1 MNKKSFL
8 LVSLLIIFLMPLV
21 SFADNS
27 IKINTE
33 KRGEPISKYIYG
45 QFIEHL
51 GKCIYGGLWAEMLL
65 DRKFYYEIKDK
76 FDPWTYR
83 NEPYWDTDYYR
94 CLSASPWQ
102 VMGPEG
108 TVTMDA
114 VSPYTGKHSPV
125 IHGNKSKQKTGIKQS
140 WLTLKKGQKYVG
152 RIIIAGDKKS
162 APVTV
167 QLVMKN
173 GKTLSRKIKNITSEY
188 KEYPLE
194 FVAPK
199 SCGDYGDVSIEIFTE
214 KEGNFKIGTISLMPA
229 DNMKGWR
236 KDVVGLLKELNA
248 PVYRW
253 PGGNFV
259 SGYNWKDGIGYPRDK
274 RPPRKNPAWQG
285 VEFNDVGI
293 HEYMELME
301 IIDAEPFI
309 AVNTGLGTIEEAA
322 EEVEYCNGSKETPL
336 GKLRAKNGHPE
347 PYNVKWW
354 AVGNEM
360 YGSWQLGNMPIDEY
374 TKKHNKVVKAM
385 RKVDK
390 NIKPIAVGEVGEWS
404 RKMMENSSDHMSLIS
419 EHIYVKQLVDIPEH
433 TAQLADAIRGKVEAH
448 REYRKKIKGLAEKDI
463 DIAMDEWNYWYSDY
477 IYGELGIRYHTR
489 DALGVARAF
498 HEYYRNSDIIFMA
511 NYAQTVN
518 VIGAIKTNDTTS
530 TFAATG
536 MVLKLYRNNFG
547 TIPVEISGNTGVLD
561 VFAALT
567 KSEDSITISVVN
579 PTESAQKLNIN
590 LPEAAKKSQVI
601 KWEIHHPNP
610 AAYNEPGRKPEID
623 VTKES
628 LNIDLSKLS
637 IKKYSITLY
646 KVPLL
651 REAKDVKEEE
661 KDFFAD

>member
-1 MNKKSFL
+1 MNKKYFL
-8 LVSLLIIFLMPLV
+8 LVCTLIVFLLPLV
-21 SFADNS
+21 SSADNS

-51 GKCIYGGLWAEMLL
+51 GKCIYGGLWAEMIK

-76 FDPWTYR
+76 FDPWAYR
-83 NEPYWDTDYYR
+83 NDPYWDTDYYR
-94 CLSASPWQ
+94 YLNASPWQ
-102 VMGPEG
+102 VMGPKG
-108 TVTMDA
+108 TVTMGSDN
-114 VSPYTGKHSPV
+114 PYTGEHSPV
-125 IHGNKSKQKTGIKQS
+125 IHGNRSKSKTGIKQS
-140 WLTLKKGQKYVG
+140 WFTLKKGQKYVG
-152 RIIIAGDKKS
+152 RIILAGDKKC

-167 QLVMKN
+167 QLVLKN
-173 GKTLSRKIKNITSEY
+173 GKTLSKKIKNITSEY

-199 SCGDYGDVSIEIFTE
+199 SCGDYGNVELEIFTE
-214 KEGNFKIGTISLMPA
+214 KEGDFKIGTISLMPA
-229 DNMKGWR
+229 DNIKGWR
-236 KDVVGLLKELNA
+236 EDVVGLLKELNA

-259 SGYNWKDGIGYPRDK
+259 SGYNWRDGVGKRRDK

-285 VEFNDVGI
+285 VESNDVGI

-301 IIDAEPFI
+301 MIDAEPFI

-322 EEVEYCNGSKETPL
+322 EEVEYCNGSKDASL

-347 PYNVKWW
+347 PYNIKWW

-419 EHIYVKQLVDIPEH
+419 EHIYVKEKVDIPEH
-433 TAQLADAIRGKVEAH
+433 TAQLAEAIRGKADAH
-448 REYRKKIKGLAEKDI
+448 RKYRKEIKGLAEKGI
-463 DIAMDEWNYWYSDY
+463 DIAMDEWNYWYGDY
-477 IYGELGIRYHTR
+477 IYGELGVRYYMR
-489 DALGVARAF
+489 DALGVARAL

-511 NYAQTVN
+511 NYAQAVN
-518 VIGAIKTNDTTS
+518 VIGAVKTNDTTS

-547 TIPVEISGNTGVLD
+547 SIPVEISGNAGDLD
-561 VFAALT
+561 IFAALT
-567 KSEDSITISVVN
+567 KNEDSITISVVN
-579 PTESAQKLNIN
+579 PTENAQKLNIN
-590 LPEAAKKSQVI
+590 LPEVGNKSQVI

-610 AAYNEPGRKPEID
+610 AAYNEPDRKPEVDITEEK
-623 VTKES
+623 V
-628 LNIDLSKLS
+628 NIDLDNLP
-637 IKKYSITLY
+637 IKKYSITVY

-651 REAKDVKEEE
+651 RETKGVKDEEE
-661 KDFFAD
+661 DFFAD

>member
-1 MNKKSFL
+1 MNKKSLLLICILIVFL
-8 LVSLLIIFLMPLV
+8 LPLV
-21 SFADNS
+21 SSADSS

-51 GKCIYGGLWAEMLL
+51 GKCIYGGLWAEMLM

-76 FDPWTYR
+76 FDPWAYR

-94 CLSASPWQ
+94 YLNASPWQ
-102 VMGPEG
+102 VIGPVG
-108 TVTMDA
+108 TITMD
-114 VSPYTGKHSPV
+114 SNNPYTGKHSPV
-125 IHGNKSKQKTGIKQS
+125 IHGNKSNSKTGIKQS
-140 WLTLKKGQKYVG
+140 WLTLKKGQKYIG
-152 RIIIAGDKKS
+152 RIILTGDKKA
-162 APVTV
+162 APITV

-173 GKTLSRKIKNITSEY
+173 GKALSKKIKNISSEY
-188 KEYPLE
+188 KEYLLE
-194 FVAPK
+194 FVAPA
-199 SCGDYGDVSIEIFTE
+199 SCGDVQLKIFTE
-214 KEGNFKIGTISLMPA
+214 KEGNFKIGTISLMSA
-229 DNMKGWR
+229 DNIKGWR
-236 KDVVGLLKELNA
+236 KDVISLLKELNA

-259 SGYNWKDGIGYPRDK
+259 SGYNWRDGIEQPRDK

-285 VEFNDVGI
+285 VESNDVGI

-301 IIDAEPFI
+301 LIDAEPFI
-309 AVNTGLGTIEEAA
+309 AVNTGLGTIEEVA
-322 EEVEYCNGSKETPL
+322 EEVEYCNSSVTTTM

-354 AVGNEM
+354 AIGNEM
-360 YGSWQLGNMPIDEY
+360 YGSWQLGHMPIDEY
-374 TKKHNKVVKAM
+374 TKKHNEVVKAM

-404 RKMMENSSDHMSLIS
+404 QKMLENSSDYMSLIS
-419 EHIYVKQLVDIPEH
+419 EHIYVKEKVDIPEH
-433 TAQLADAIRGKVEAH
+433 TAQLADAIRGKADAH
-448 REYRKKIKGLAEKDI
+448 RKYRKEIKGLAEKNI

-477 IYGELGIRYHTR
+477 IYGELGVRYHTR

-518 VIGAIKTNDTTS
+518 VIGSIKTNDTTS

-536 MVLKLYRNNFG
+536 MVLKLYRNKFG
-547 TIPVEISGNTGVLD
+547 SIPVEISGNTGELD
-561 VFAALT
+561 IFAALT
-567 KSEDSITISVVN
+567 KNKDSITISIVN
-579 PTESAQKLNIN
+579 PTGSDKKLNIN
-590 LPEAAKKSQVI
+590 LPEVGNKSEAI

-610 AAYNEPGRKPEID
+610 AAYNEPGREPEIE
-623 VTKES
+623 VVEEN
-628 LNIDLSKLS
+628 LNIDLNKLS
-637 IKKYSITLY
+637 FKKYSITVY

-651 REAKDVKEEE
+651 RETKDVKEEE
-661 KDFFAD
+661 EEPFF

>member
-8 LVSLLIIFLMPLV
+8 LVCTLIVFLLPLV
-21 SFADNS
+21 LSAEAS

-33 KRGEPISKYIYG
+33 KKGEPISKYIYG

-65 DRKFYYEIKDK
+65 DRKFYYEITDK
-76 FDPWTYR
+76 FYPWTYR
-83 NEPYWDTDYYR
+83 NEPFWDTDYYR

-102 VMGPEG
+102 VVGPVG
-108 TVTMDA
+108 TVTMD
-114 VSPYTGKHSPV
+114 SDNPYTGKHSPV
-125 IHGNKSKQKTGIKQS
+125 IHGNKSNEKTGIKQS
-140 WLTLKKGQKYVG
+140 WLTLKKGQKYTG
-152 RIIIAGDKKS
+152 RIILAGEKKA

-167 QLVMKN
+167 QLVLKN
-173 GKTLSRKIKNITSEY
+173 GKTLSKKIKNISSEY

-194 FVAPK
+194 FVTPA

-229 DNMKGWR
+229 DNIKGWK
-236 KDVVGLLKELNA
+236 KDVVSLLKELNA

-259 SGYNWKDGIGYPRDK
+259 SGYNWRDGIGEPRDK

-285 VEFNDVGI
+285 VESNDVGI

-301 IIDAEPFI
+301 LIDAEPFV
-309 AVNTGLGTIEEAA
+309 AVNTGLGTIEEVA
-322 EEVEYCNGSKETPL
+322 EEVEYCNGSKDTPM

-354 AVGNEM
+354 AIGNEM
-360 YGSWQLGNMPIDEY
+360 YGSWQLGHMPIEKY
-374 TKKHNKVVKAM
+374 TKKHNDVVKAM
-385 RKVDK
+385 RKVDN

-404 RKMMENSSDHMSLIS
+404 KEMLENSSDYMSLIS
-419 EHIYVKQLVDIPEH
+419 EHIYVKEKVNIPEH
-433 TAQLADAIRGKVEAH
+433 TAQLADAIRGKADAH
-448 REYRKKIKGLAEKDI
+448 RKYRKEIKGLEEKDI
-463 DIAMDEWNYWYSDY
+463 DIAMDEWNYWYGDY
-477 IYGELGIRYHTR
+477 IYGELGVRYYMR

-547 TIPVEISGNTGVLD
+547 SIPVEISGKTGDLD
-561 VFAALT
+561 IFAALT
-567 KSEDSITISVVN
+567 KNEDSITISIVN
-579 PTESAQKLNIN
+579 PTGSGQKLNIN
-590 LPEAAKKSQVI
+590 LPEVGKKSQMI
-601 KWEIHHPNP
+601 KWEIQHPNP
-610 AAYNEPGRKPEID
+610 AAYNEPGKKPEVDITEEN
-623 VTKES
+623 V
-628 LNIDLSKLS
+628 NIDLNKLS
-637 IKKYSITLY
+637 IKKYSIVLF
-646 KVPLL
+646 KIPLSGKT
-651 REAKDVKEEE
+651 KDVKEEE
-661 KDFFAD
+661 KDFFTD

>member
-1 MNKKSFL
+1 MNKKYFL
-8 LVSLLIIFLMPLV
+8 LVFTLVVFFLPLV
-21 SFADNS
+21 LSADAS

-51 GKCIYGGLWAEMLL
+51 GKCIYGGLWAEMIM

-76 FDPWTYR
+76 FDPWAYR

-94 CLSASPWQ
+94 YLNASPWQ
-102 VMGPEG
+102 VMGPLG
-108 TVTMDA
+108 TVTMD
-114 VSPYTGKHSPV
+114 SDNPYTGKHSPV
-125 IHGNKSKQKTGIKQS
+125 IHGNKSKSKTGIKQS
-140 WLTLKKGQKYVG
+140 WLTLKKGQKYTG
-152 RIIIAGDKKS
+152 RIILSGDRE
-162 APVTV
+162 AVPVTV
-167 QLVMKN
+167 QLVLKN
-173 GKTLSRKIKNITSEY
+173 GKTLSRNIENITSEY

-194 FVAPK
+194 FVAPE
-199 SCGDYGDVSIEIFTE
+199 SSGDCELEIFTK
-214 KEGNFKIGTISLMPA
+214 KEANFKIGTISLMPA
-229 DNMKGWR
+229 DNIKGWR
-236 KDVVGLLKELNA
+236 KDVVALLKELNA

-259 SGYNWKDGIGYPRDK
+259 SGYNWRDGVGLPRDK

-285 VEFNDVGI
+285 VESNDVGI

-301 IIDAEPFI
+301 MIKSEPFI
-309 AVNTGLGTIEEAA
+309 AVNTGLGTIEEVA
-322 EEVEYCNGSKETPL
+322 EEIEYCNGSKDTPM

-347 PYNVKWW
+347 PYKVKWW
-354 AVGNEM
+354 AIGNEM
-360 YGSWQLGNMPIDEY
+360 YGNWQLGHMPIDKY
-374 TKKHNKVVKAM
+374 TKKHNDVVKAM

-404 RKMMENSSDHMSLIS
+404 KKMLENSSDYMSLIS
-419 EHIYVKQLVDIPEH
+419 EHIYVKQKVDIPEH
-433 TAQLADAIRGKVEAH
+433 TAQLADAIRGKADAH
-448 REYRKKIKGLAEKDI
+448 RKYRKEIKGLAGKDI

-477 IYGELGIRYHTR
+477 IYGELGVRYHTR

-530 TFAATG
+530 AFAATG
-536 MVLKLYRNNFG
+536 IVLKLYRNNFG
-547 TIPVEISGNTGVLD
+547 TIPVEISGNPGELD

-567 KSEDSITISVVN
+567 KNKDSITISIVN
-579 PTESAQKLNIN
+579 PTEKDKKLDIN
-590 LPEAAKKSQVI
+590 LPEVGNKSQMI

-610 AAYNEPGRKPEID
+610 AAYNEPGKKPEID
-623 VTKES
+623 ITKEKID
-628 LNIDLSKLS
+628 IDLNGLS
-637 IKKYSITLY
+637 IKKYSIVLFKISLSRKTG
-646 KVPLL
+646 
-651 REAKDVKEEE
+651 DVKEEK

>member
-1 MNKKSFL
+1 MYKKSFL
-8 LVSLLIIFLMPLV
+8 LVCILIVFLLPQVL
-21 SFADNS
+21 SANAS
-27 IKINTE
+27 IKVNTE
-33 KRGEPISKYIYG
+33 KRGEPISEYIYG

-76 FDPWTYR
+76 FDPWAYR

-94 CLSASPWQ
+94 YLNASPWQ
-102 VMGPEG
+102 VMGPAG
-108 TVTMDA
+108 TVTMD
-114 VSPYTGKHSPV
+114 SDDPYTGKHSPV
-125 IHGNKSKQKTGIKQS
+125 IHGNKSNEKTGIKQS
-140 WLTLKKGQKYVG
+140 WLTLKKGQKYTG
-152 RIIIAGDKKS
+152 KIILAGDKKA

-167 QLVMKN
+167 QLVLKT
-173 GKTLSRKIKNITSEY
+173 GKTLSKKIKNITSEY

-194 FVAPK
+194 FVSPA
-199 SCGDYGDVSIEIFTE
+199 SCGDVGLEIFTQN
-214 KEGNFKIGTISLMPA
+214 EGKFKIGTISLMPA
-229 DNMKGWR
+229 DNIKGWR

-259 SGYNWKDGIGYPRDK
+259 SGYNWRDGVGENRDK

-285 VEFNDVGI
+285 VESNDVGI

-301 IIDAEPFI
+301 MIDAEPFV
-309 AVNTGLGTIEEAA
+309 AVNTGLGTLEEVA
-322 EEVEYCNGSKETPL
+322 EEVEYCNGSKDTPM

-360 YGSWQLGNMPIDEY
+360 YGSWQLGHMPIEQY
-374 TKKHNKVVKAM
+374 TKKHNEAVKAM
-385 RKVDK
+385 WKVDSS
-390 NIKPIAVGEVGEWS
+390 IKPIAVGEVGEWS
-404 RKMMENSSDHMSLIS
+404 REMLENSSDYMSLIS
-419 EHIYVKQLVDIPEH
+419 EHIYVKEKVDIPEH
-433 TAQLADAIRGKVEAH
+433 TAQLADAIRGKADAH
-448 REYRKKIKGLAEKDI
+448 RQYRKEIKGLARKDI
-463 DIAMDEWNYWYSDY
+463 DIAMDEWNYWYGDY
-477 IYGELGIRYHTR
+477 IYGELGVRYYMR

-536 MVLKLYRNNFG
+536 MVLKLYRNTFG
-547 TIPVEISGNTGVLD
+547 SIPVEISGNAGELD
-561 VFAALT
+561 IFAALT
-567 KSEDSITISVVN
+567 KSEDSITISIVN
-579 PTESAQKLNIN
+579 PTENAKKLNIE
-590 LPEAAKKSQVI
+590 LPEVGNKSKTI

-610 AAYNEPGRKPEID
+610 AAYNEPGKKPEID
-623 VTKES
+623 INEENVS
-628 LNIDLSKLS
+628 IDLNKVS
-637 IKKYSITLY
+637 IEKYSVTIF
-646 KVPLL
+646 KIPLL
-651 REAKDVKEEE
+651 QETKDIREEE